1 MVNRRVLV
9 QNLSRDSSL
18 PIRARVCASF
28 FCRLR
33 GLTFHRSL
41 AIDDGLLL
49 VHKKDSRLEAAIHM
63 LGVPINLAIVWINS
77 HYEVVDLFLA
87 HRWRTVHIPSKPAR
101 YVLEIAPE
109 RLNDFQIG
117 DQIRFEEVDA
127 IV

>member
-1 MVNRRVLV
+1 MVNRHVLV

-28 FCRLR
+28 LCRLR

-41 AIDDGLLL
+41 AFDEGLLL
-49 VHKKDSRLEAAIHM
+49 VHKKDSRLEASIHM

-77 HYEVVDLFLA
+77 RSEVVDLFLA
-87 HRWRTVHIPSKPAR
+87 RRWRTVHIPSKPAC

-117 DQIRFEEVDA
+117 DRIRFEEVDA
-127 IV
+127 VV